1 MKHQRA
7 IKLLQC
13 ALFWA
18 VITSINVAIAE
29 ATGTDAYSQSATS
42 TTYGES
48 GKLHSAGDD
57 YYVSHGD
64 DGDDQHAHP
73 VTAIL
78 FPWFSEIIGV
88 LTFFVIYLGTA
99 ILSLILPPFSCSE
112 CSWA

>member
-18 VITSINVAIAE
+18 AIINVVIAE
-29 ATGTDAYSQSATS
+29 ASGTDEYSHGATS
-42 TTYGES
+42 TTHGES
-48 GKLHSAGDD
+48 GTVHSAGDD

-64 DGDDQHAHP
+64 DGDDDDQHAHP

-88 LTFFVIYLGTA
+88 LTFFVI
-99 ILSLILPPFSCSE
+99 SVS
-112 CSWA
+112 